1 MGIQAKMAILGD
13 RMVIMPWKNGVGIL
27 FQWLIN
33 DSCYFTEKKKM
44 TAFISSVFY
53 ISVQIWQ
60 NDLEF
65 MAHFEKKMLQTIC
78 RSIKMIPSGT

>member
-1 MGIQAKMAILGD
+1 MAILGD
-13 RMVIMPWKNGVGIL
+13 QMVIMPWKNGVGIL

-33 DSCYFTEKKKM
+33 DSCYFSGKKM
-44 TAFISSVFY
+44 TAFISNVFY

-65 MAHFEKKMLQTIC
+65 VAHFEKKMLQTIC
-78 RSIKMIPSGT
+78 KSIKMIPSGT